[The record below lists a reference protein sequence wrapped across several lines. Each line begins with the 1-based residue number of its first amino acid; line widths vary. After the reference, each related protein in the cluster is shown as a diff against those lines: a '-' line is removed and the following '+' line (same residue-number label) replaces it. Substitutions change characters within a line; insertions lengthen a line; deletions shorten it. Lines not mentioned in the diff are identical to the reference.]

1 MAYVSTMI
9 LHSLRLLGEKE
20 RGDTLSSAEQTDCL
34 YDLNSMLESW
44 SIERLMCYQV
54 LQESFSLASNTV
66 SYSIGTGGTFNTDR
80 PTKIVDP
87 CFVRDSSNLDS
98 PVKIL
103 DASAYGRIVQKSG
116 SGTTYPDYLF
126 YDGGYNSSGLANISI
141 YPPPKSA
148 LTLFINS
155 WKQLGSVSTISAQL
169 TLPPGYQRA
178 IEYNF
183 AVEEAGGFTDVSAAV
198 AKIARDSK
206 AAIKSINAPDTFMR
220 LEAGVS
226 QPVGSNILTGP

>member
-20 RGDTLSSAEQTDCL
+20 RGGTLDTFEQA
-34 YDLNSMLESW
+34 DLLADFNSFLDGC
-44 SIERLMCYQV
+44 SIERLLCYQV
-54 LQESFSLASNTV
+54 LQESFSLASGTV
-66 SYSIGTGGTFNTDR
+66 SYTIGSGATMSTTR

-98 PVKIL
+98 PLKLL

-126 YDGGYNSSGLANISI
+126 YDGAFDSSGFGTIYI
-141 YPPPKSA
+141 YPPPASA

-155 WKQLGSVSTISAQL
+155 WKQLGSVSTISSQL
-169 TLPPGYQRA
+169 SLPPGYQRF

-183 AVEEAGGFTDVSAAV
+183 AVEEAGGFTSVSPEV
-198 AKIARDSK
+198 AMIARQSK
-206 AAIKSINAPDTFMR
+206 AAIKSINAPDSFMR
-220 LEAGVS
+220 LEAGIS
-226 QPVGSNILTGP
+226 QPIGSNILTGP

>member
-20 RGDTLSSAEQTDCL
+20 RGGTIESFEQA
-34 YDLNSMLESW
+34 DLLADFNSMLDGW

-54 LQESFSLASNTV
+54 LQESFSLTSGTV
-66 SYSIGTGGTFNTDR
+66 SYSIGSGGTFNTTR
-80 PTKIVDP
+80 PTKLVDP

-98 PVKIL
+98 SLKLL
-103 DASAYGRIVQKSG
+103 DATAYGRIVQKSG
-116 SGTTYPDYLF
+116 SGTTYPNYLF
-126 YDGGYNSSGLANISI
+126 YDGGFNSSGLANINI
-141 YPPPKSA
+141 YPPPASA
-148 LTLFINS
+148 LTLYINS
-155 WKQLGSVSTISAQL
+155 WKQLGSVSTISSQL

-183 AVEEAGGFTDVSAAV
+183 AVEEAGGFTQV
-198 AKIARDSK
+198 APEVALIARQAK
-206 AAIKSINAPDTFMR
+206 AAIKSINAPDSFMQ

-226 QPVGSNILTGP
+226 QPIGSNILTGP